1 MDEEGTA
8 MRVSSLLVWG
18 VFAAASSAFAQQTKP
33 YSPPRTAAGHPDLT
47 GAWIDGFLT
56 TLERPPAVDQLVA
69 PPAAAERVAQMI
81 SSRFPDVIDPDIAI
95 QGTSELALVKGEF
108 RTSIIVD
115 PADGQLPYSAAGEA
129 LAQATIERRARFD
142 DPEDRPLPE
151 RCLGGFGVAPMR
163 GFVLGIPRQIVQT
176 ADNVVI
182 FTQDTGGARII
193 RLGEELPPQAVRSI
207 AGSSTGRWEGDT
219 LLIETAN
226 FSAIHPARFGLGRP
240 LLISTET
247 RVEERLTRVSDTELH
262 VRFTVRDDDLYTQPW
277 SGEFSFHR
285 LEAPV
290 FEYGCQGRNYALP
303 SILRGG

>member
-1 MDEEGTA
+1 MRPHILLAVATIATA
-8 MRVSSLLVWG
+8 SP
-18 VFAAASSAFAQQTKP
+18 AAAQHAQS
-33 YSPPRTAAGHPDLT
+33 YNPPRTLAGYPDLS

-56 TLERPPAVDQLVA
+56 MLERPPAVDQLVA
-69 PPAAAERVAQMI
+69 PPAAAEKVAQMI
-81 SSRFPDVIDPDIAI
+81 SSRFPDVIDPDIVF

-115 PADGQLPYSAAGEA
+115 PADGQLPYSTAGLA
-129 LAQATIERRARFD
+129 LAQATIERGARFD

-163 GFVLGIPRQIVQT
+163 GFVLGIPRQIIQT

-182 FTQDTGGARII
+182 FTEDTGGARIV
-193 RLGEELPPQAVRSI
+193 RLGAELPPPAVRSV

-219 LLIETAN
+219 LVIETAN

-247 RVEERLTRVSDTELH
+247 RVEERLTRVSDTELL
-262 VRFTVRDDDLYTQPW
+262 VQFTVRDGDLYTQPW
-277 SGEFSFHR
+277 SGEFSFRR

-290 FEYGCQGRNYALP
+290 FEYGCQGRNYSLP
-303 SILRGG
+303 STLRGG